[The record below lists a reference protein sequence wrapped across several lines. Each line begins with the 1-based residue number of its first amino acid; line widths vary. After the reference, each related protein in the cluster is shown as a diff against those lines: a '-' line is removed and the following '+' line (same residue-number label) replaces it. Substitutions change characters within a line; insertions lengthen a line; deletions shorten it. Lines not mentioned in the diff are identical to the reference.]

1 MLRLDDSAEL
11 KAVFRPA
18 ALVGVDTLATI
29 KGDDAVLVSKKA
41 KAGVCEDGIEGYK
54 FNIVKPEGADA
65 YYVVDADGNYLFNLN
80 GVLGFTADDRK
91 ALPITIGEGDPT
103 ANEAIAAEA
112 GVQVIGGQG
121 VVTVQ
126 GAAGK
131 VVTVANILGQTIAN
145 QVAASDNVT
154 IAVPAGIVVVAVD
167 GEATKVVVK

>member
-1 MLRLDDSAEL
+1 MGIDKIQLAIYSIEYIVYP
-11 KAVFRPA
+11 KA
-18 ALVGVDTLATI
+18 
-29 KGDDAVLVSKKA
+29 A
-41 KAGVCEDGIEGYK
+41 KST
-54 FNIVKPEGADA
+54 
-65 YYVVDADGNYLFNLN
+65 YLYSLN
-80 GVLGFTADDRK
+80 GKLGFTANKDE
-91 ALPITIGEGDPT
+91 ALAFTLGAGDPT

-154 IAVPAGIVVVAVD
+154 IAVPAGIVVVSVD